1 MSEDQKPFNEKRR
14 QQFIYEGYYSLKEKS
29 INEFLPQIEESL
41 RLPEDDKENDA
52 RLAGLYAQERADL
65 FSLRYTAGAPL
76 DQLRTD
82 FTQVVEAYER
92 YAKYLREYHQEPGWP
107 VFSFTHR
114 DDYVRALQLLSL
126 AVLLHREDLI
136 TRTHSL
142 IVGSGYDEA
151 DALYEEILGK
161 FLPNRPQLDAWYFEK
176 PYRHLLDVIDDDTP
190 TERLTDLNRY
200 LKAWYPNMQGCG
212 WYNTHEHMSDEG
224 GGYFGYWAFEAGA
237 VAFLLDIDDSSI
249 DHMVY
254 PKDLVAYAR
263 KLRDEGVASPTP
275 TTDRLRAEPNDLV
288 PKTGWWHSTA
298 KPNGQALHY
307 FEAGQRFPDWHT
319 TSYGSVIW
327 GYDPDEQ
334 KEPPKR

>member
-1 MSEDQKPFNEKRR
+1 MKTCPWHDGHLQM
-14 QQFIYEGYYSLKEKS
+14 
-29 INEFLPQIEESL
+29 
-41 RLPEDDKENDA
+41 
-52 RLAGLYAQERADL
+52 
-65 FSLRYTAGAPL
+65 
-76 DQLRTD
+76 TD
-82 FTQVVEAYER
+82 
-92 YAKYLREYHQEPGWP
+92 
-107 VFSFTHR
+107 
-114 DDYVRALQLLSL
+114 
-126 AVLLHREDLI
+126 
-136 TRTHSL
+136 
-142 IVGSGYDEA
+142 
-151 DALYEEILGK
+151 
-161 FLPNRPQLDAWYFEK
+161 
-176 PYRHLLDVIDDDTP
+176 
-190 TERLTDLNRY
+190 TD
-200 LKAWYPNMQGCG
+200 G
-212 WYNTHEHMSDEG
+212 H
-224 GGYFGYWAFEAGA
+224 YFGYWAFEAGA